1 MVRLRRPKQ
10 DPVNIEEDF
19 DYSVHKRVVNFRL
32 SCMLPPL
39 ALAEAKQFDELYAME
54 HHPVHAEEED
64 EA

>member
-1 MVRLRRPKQ
+1 
-10 DPVNIEEDF
+10 VNIEEDF